1 MPLPYHRLRPF
12 DSVPAS
18 EFSLLGSAFET
29 PNIRGRMHAICALY
43 AYTPVQE
50 RRAELLDAL
59 EDLTLEVAHL
69 MALDLLEN
77 GWRPDPPASSSPAP
91 WPPARSE
98 ARSAWVPPRGTAPR

>member
-1 MPLPYHRLRPF
+1 MPLPYHQLRF
-12 DSVPAS
+12 AGTS
-18 EFSLLGSAFET
+18 EFSLLGSMFEP

-59 EDLTLEVAHL
+59 ELLTVEVAHL

-77 GWRPDPPASSSPAP
+77 GWRPTP
-91 WPPARSE
+91 SE
-98 ARSAWVPPRGTAPR
+98 LSDKGMTVGA